1 LAPRRK
7 IFEVRDTDGLDKA
20 ILAAVRSELALHPSI
35 NAVYSVGGGNRATLA
50 AFDEVGMAPK
60 VYIAHDLDRDNRALL
75 RTRRISAVLHHDL
88 RADMRRAC
96 RVLLQ
101 ARGLVAGR
109 PQTVPSQVQVI
120 TPYNEPPPR
129 HGR

>member
-1 LAPRRK
+1 
-7 IFEVRDTDGLDKA
+7 
-20 ILAAVRSELALHPSI
+20 
-35 NAVYSVGGGNRATLA
+35 
-50 AFDEVGMAPK
+50 
-60 VYIAHDLDRDNRALL
+60 
-75 RTRRISAVLHHDL
+75 
-88 RADMRRAC
+88 MRRAC